1 MIYLF
6 TGEGGGKTIA
16 ALGLALRAVGQNQ
29 KVVVV
34 QFMKGRKDIGEYRI
48 QRKLGPKYKVY
59 QFGRK
64 GFVNLKKPSEIDKKL
79 AKKGFEFIKKIIT
92 KKPDLLILD
101 EINLAVAVKLLDVKE
116 VVRVIK
122 NIPKRINVVL
132 TGRHAPSSLIK
143 LADGF
148 SEVKLIKHPFRKG
161 VSAHRG
167 IEF

>member
-64 GFVNLKKPSEIDKKL
+64 GFVNLKKPYEIDKKL
-79 AKKGFEFIKKIIT
+79 AKKGFEFIKKIII
-92 KKPDLLILD
+92 KK
-101 EINLAVAVKLLDVKE
+101 
-116 VVRVIK
+116 
-122 NIPKRINVVL
+122 
-132 TGRHAPSSLIK
+132 
-143 LADGF
+143 
-148 SEVKLIKHPFRKG
+148 
-161 VSAHRG
+161 
-167 IEF
+167 